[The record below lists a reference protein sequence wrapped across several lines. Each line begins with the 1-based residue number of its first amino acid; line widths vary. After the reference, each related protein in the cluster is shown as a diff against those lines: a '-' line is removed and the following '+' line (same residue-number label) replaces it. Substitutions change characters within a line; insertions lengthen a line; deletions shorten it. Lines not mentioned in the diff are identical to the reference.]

1 MNHKLEDYN
10 NNYTHGC
17 GTSTMTTTATTHPRR
32 RPPVRAFLTPRGQM
46 QRRPSTITPP
56 PRTMTTIDLRQLP
69 LPLKPR
75 LSRTFTCPP
84 TDRIMHHHIHLTCRL
99 RHYFPFT
106 PSNVQGQIR
115 RPLPHAGLKT
125 PRGHMEHLLNH
136 WKFMTPRRQ
145 RRRETKHNI

>member
-1 MNHKLEDYN
+1 MNHKHEDYN
-10 NNYTHGC
+10 SDYTHGG
-17 GTSTMTTTATTHPRR
+17 GTSTKTTTTTKHPRR
-32 RPPVRAFLTPRGQM
+32 KTPVRAFLTPRRQ
-46 QRRPSTITPP
+46 PPP
-56 PRTMTTIDLRQLP
+56 PRTMATFDSRQLP

-115 RPLPHAGLKT
+115 RPLPHVGLKT